1 MGLLRMAER
10 PELRLVREH
19 LETVVSPSMAAS
31 VLFEALGAGS
41 MPRNATETVALV
53 AGPLRNALKERMR
66 PGEADSLIEDVLT
79 ALAPALAAQSEHRY
93 RADDT
98 LEVPVSSSGQAV
110 RLAVMSA
117 SDAFAQHI
125 EAALGPARVSAVTF
139 RSTIAL
145 RRALEVMMTTPD
157 IVVVDASRFP
167 AIEPGDLAGSF
178 EALVDTAVRVVW
190 GADLPY
196 GHALMREVR
205 ARGGKATSVDRA
217 EGVDPILDL
226 IGSRSG
232 RPTLPP

>member
-1 MGLLRMAER
+1 MAER

-41 MPRNATETVALV
+41 MPRSATETEALV
-53 AGPLRNALKERMR
+53 AGPLRSALKERMR
-66 PGEADSLIEDVLT
+66 PGEADSLIDDVLT
-79 ALAPALAAQSEHRY
+79 ALAPALAAQPEHRD

-110 RLAVMSA
+110 RLAIMSS
-117 SDAFAQHI
+117 SDAFAQNI

-139 RSTIAL
+139 RSAVAL
-145 RRALEVMMTTPD
+145 RRALEVILTTPD
-157 IVVVDASRFP
+157 VVVVDASRFP
-167 AIEPGDLAGSF
+167 AIEPSELASTF
-178 EALVDTAVRVVW
+178 QALADTAVRVVW

-196 GHALMREVR
+196 GSALMREVR
-205 ARGGKATSVDRA
+205 ARAGKATSVDRG
-217 EGVDPILDL
+217 EGIGPILDL